1 MENLEYP
8 SFHFGIR
15 GAYTSNKAFFS
26 GDGTSDS
33 KIFGSLGLAMD
44 FRIAS
49 IPLYLE
55 TGWYYMNKGWEGSED
70 CDYDGGYDTDNHS
83 VIMPMLASYHLYFN
97 PLQVLISA
105 MELMQN
111 VLIMDF
117 VLV

>member
-1 MENLEYP
+1 MKKVILASLLCFFSLLSQAQIVENLEYP

-15 GAYTSNKAFFS
+15 GAYTSNRAFFS

-55 TGWYYMNKGWEGSED
+55 TGWYYMNK
-70 CDYDGGYDTDNHS
+70 DGRVLKI
-83 VIMPMLASYHLYFN
+83 VIM
-97 PLQVLISA
+97 
-105 MELMQN
+105 MEDMIQTTIQL
-111 VLIMDF
+111 
-117 VLV
+117 